1 MSTLVTST
9 GLGSLW
15 ATSGD
20 RSQTATIAA
29 PVVPTFSGEKELY
42 LLEIL
47 GGNLFIFNQQKLLF
61 FGHFLSFQGF
71 SMASSK

>member
-1 MSTLVTST
+1 MSTVVTST

-20 RSQTATIAA
+20 RSQTATTAA
-29 PVVPTFSGEKELY
+29 PVVPTFSGEKELC

-47 GGNLFIFNQQKLLF
+47 GGNYLLFNQQKFF

-71 SMASSK
+71 SNGK

>member
-1 MSTLVTST
+1 MSTVVTST

-15 ATSGD
+15 GTSGD
-20 RSQTATIAA
+20 RSQTATTAV

-47 GGNLFIFNQQKLLF
+47 GGKKNFKSAKEF
-61 FGHFLSFQGF
+61 FLGHFLSFQGF
-71 SMASSK
+71 SMVSSK